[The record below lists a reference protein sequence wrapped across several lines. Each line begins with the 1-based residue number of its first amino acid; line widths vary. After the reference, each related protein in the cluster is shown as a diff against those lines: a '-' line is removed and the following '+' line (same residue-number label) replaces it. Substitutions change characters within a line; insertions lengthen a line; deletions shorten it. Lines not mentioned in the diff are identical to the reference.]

1 MLGNTEIKRIMSE
14 GGVLWKKGFRWT
26 KQRVERDSL
35 GYFTKKFTQEEM
47 KNRYPKY
54 LFFEFKDTGFG
65 TFETFGYYTLGEIEI
80 ITSDNKND
88 YPLKGIDGTFYYELI
103 S

>member
-1 MLGNTEIKRIMSE
+1 MR
-14 GGVLWKKGFRWT
+14 GGVLWEQGFRWT
-26 KQRVERDSL
+26 KQRVERNSL
-35 GYFTKKFTQEEM
+35 GYFTKKITQEEM

-54 LFFEFKDTGFG
+54 FFFEFKDTGFG
-65 TFETFGYYTLGEIEI
+65 TFEAFGYYTVGSVEI
-80 ITSDNKND
+80 ITSYNKND